1 MIFKKILNLIINI
14 KKSPKPL
21 NFFLSRLFVNF
32 LYFFKFFYFR
42 RKNYKLR
49 MSPSSIAVTL
59 FSDKDE
65 KFSYEKEFLKSL
77 MNIKIFLLNKY
88 HK

>member
-1 MIFKKILNLIINI
+1 
-14 KKSPKPL
+14 
-21 NFFLSRLFVNF
+21 
-32 LYFFKFFYFR
+32 
-42 RKNYKLR
+42 

-65 KFSYEKEFLKSL
+65 NFSYEKEFLKSL